1 MADSNEFGLKP
12 DVVND
17 IRSLLARFTS
27 VTEATLYGSRAKG
40 NYQPGSDI
48 DLTLKTKGETPKNLL
63 LNIELEIDNL
73 DLPYSFDI
81 SLLRQISN
89 ENLLKHIERV
99 GVVLHSAEQTKTTK

>member
-1 MADSNEFGLKP
+1 
-12 DVVND
+12 
-17 IRSLLARFTS
+17 
-27 VTEATLYGSRAKG
+27 
-40 NYQPGSDI
+40 
-48 DLTLKTKGETPKNLL
+48 L